1 MSETDSQLTYPPLSI
16 GVVTHQ
22 RAQAFSKLLKYLRV
36 AVERYPSRC
45 ELVVANNS
53 GEDAHD
59 LIAGLVDASG
69 ICDACECRIADSVEN
84 SISIGRNLVLDH
96 VLNQHLVFVDDDEY
110 PVPHWLTSLAECMR
124 EYQCALIA
132 GPILPVFPADAPVW
146 IQALDLHNTQGLRS
160 GDPIDYTATGNFLM
174 NRAGVEDIR
183 FDARFGKT
191 GGGDTDF
198 FLRLKDKGLE
208 MRWCEHAVVYEDIP
222 ADKATAQRIIHRFMA
237 QGRNYRTILQ
247 ARGEIGFFPAF
258 AARATVLSGIAL
270 SIGGVL
276 LLLRPRSAGG
286 WLKRGFA
293 NLGKIKSLD
302 KLLYG
307 QS

>member
-1 MSETDSQLTYPPLSI
+1 MSI

-22 RAQAFSKLLKYLRV
+22 RAQAFSKLLQHLLI
-36 AVERYPSRC
+36 AIERYPSSC

-53 GEDAHD
+53 GESAHD
-59 LIAGLVDASG
+59 MIVGLVQASG
-69 ICDACECRIADSVEN
+69 ISIACECRVLDSAEN
-84 SISIGRNLVLDH
+84 SISIGRNLVLDR

-110 PVPHWLTSLAECMR
+110 PVSNWLTSLAECMHKF
-124 EYQCALIA
+124 QCALIA
-132 GPILPVFPADAPVW
+132 GPIVPVLPSDAPVW
-146 IQALDLHNTQGLRS
+146 IQSLDLHNTQGLHS
-160 GDPIDYTATGNFLM
+160 GDLIDYTATGNFMM
-174 NRAGVEDIR
+174 NRTGVEEIR
-183 FDARFGKT
+183 FDARFGKS

-198 FLRLKDKGLE
+198 FLHLKDKGLK
-208 MRWCEHAVVYEDIP
+208 MRWCEQAVVYEDIP
-222 ADKATAQRIIHRFMA
+222 ADKATAQRMIHRFMA
-237 QGRNYRTILQ
+237 QGRNYRTILE

-258 AARATVLSGIAL
+258 AARAAILSGIAL

-276 LLLRPRSAGG
+276 LLLRPRLAGV

-293 NLGKIKSLD
+293 NLGKIKSPD